1 MTNLKGSV
9 FPELIPWLLFYG
21 AVAVAVSLYLPRLLI
36 CHSSPSVLQLAA
48 THHYIYDISITDT
61 THKLLLFPIAF
72 LLVFR
77 SNTAYGDLNLASLD
91 APLLRPPVF
100 FDSILGREFQ
110 PSSATLQR
118 FGQPASSEH
127 TPLHSLYPKLPP
139 PSCRTSCLSSE
150 WDSCCLRLSC
160 CCYCSSLDTALL
172 VIHCSL
178 Q

>member
-77 SNTAYGDLNLASLD
+77 SNTAYGALNSAPLD
-91 APLLRPPVF
+91 APLLRPPASSTQF
-100 FDSILGREFQ
+100 WDESFSRRAQHCRDSDSLPALNIRHSILCT
-110 PSSATLQR
+110 PSC
-118 FGQPASSEH
+118 P
-127 TPLHSLYPKLPP
+127 PKL
-139 PSCRTSCLSSE
+139 
-150 WDSCCLRLSC
+150 
-160 CCYCSSLDTALL
+160 
-172 VIHCSL
+172 
-178 Q
+178 